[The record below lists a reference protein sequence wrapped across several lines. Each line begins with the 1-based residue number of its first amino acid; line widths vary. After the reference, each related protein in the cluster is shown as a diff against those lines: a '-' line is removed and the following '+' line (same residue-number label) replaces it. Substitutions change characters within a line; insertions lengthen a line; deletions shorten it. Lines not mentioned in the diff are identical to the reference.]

1 MKKRS
6 LLARRVA
13 RIALTAILVG
23 SVAGCGNS
31 PGMSPTPDPSAAP
44 GEAFQLNL
52 APANLGCDA
61 MGVPY
66 RSATIRFAPAGPQQV
81 SAVTDPGAILKTVW
95 SEGFV
100 GGPHDDPSI
109 LDPEGRVVAR
119 DGEVVI
125 IPVGAWP
132 RLNGYFVCPSPDAL
146 FILLTDPA

>member
-1 MKKRS
+1 M
-6 LLARRVA
+6 V
-13 RIALTAILVG
+13 LTAFLAV
-23 SVAGCGNS
+23 SAAGCGNS
-31 PGMSPTPDPSAAP
+31 PATSPTTDPSSAP
-44 GEAFQLNL
+44 GATFQLNV
-52 APANLGCDA
+52 APGNLGCDA

-66 RSATIRFAPAGPQQV
+66 RTATIRFAPAGPQQV
-81 SAVTDPGAILKTVW
+81 SAVTDTGAILKTFW